1 MKDDDKGHRI
11 RQCTSNDDK
20 CNEQNTDACLLHSK
34 EGGVYRADRDE
45 VATVNMMMCAVA
57 ALEYGRSKCE
67 RRPTHLCRNATLA
80 NDDLNH
86 LIHNDGNASR

>member
-1 MKDDDKGHRI
+1 MPVFFIQRKVLHARTGH
-11 RQCTSNDDK
+11 
-20 CNEQNTDACLLHSK
+20 A
-34 EGGVYRADRDE
+34 GGVYRADRDE

-80 NDDLNH
+80 NDDLDH
-86 LIHNDGNASR
+86 LIYNAGNASC